1 MRHILCVMAVFAFL
15 APSLPAAEH
24 DGFVGAWQLD
34 MSSSPIIDGKPVA
47 SATLTID
54 YRRKMVQ
61 MSESINFADGS
72 SRTVAMEW
80 KLDHKYHAVAGG
92 GGEYLAKW
100 EGASVL
106 AAEHEVDRAHESIR
120 LLLSPDGRSLTET
133 IHSTGGSG
141 DRALIWKR

>member
-1 MRHILCVMAVFAFL
+1 MRYILSVLALFVFL
-15 APSLPAAEH
+15 ATSVPAAEH

-34 MSSSPIIDGKPVA
+34 TTGSPVIDGKPVA

-54 YRRKMVQ
+54 HRSKMVTL
-61 MSESINFADGS
+61 SESLNFTDGIRRS
-72 SRTVAMEW
+72 VVMEW

-100 EGASVL
+100 EGANVL
-106 AAEHEVDRAHESIR
+106 AAEHGMEQGHESIR

-133 IHSTGGSG
+133 ITGGPA
-141 DRALIWKR
+141 DRVLIWKR

>member
-1 MRHILCVMAVFAFL
+1 MRYILSAAAAFFFL
-15 APSLPAAEH
+15 APSLPASEH
-24 DGFVGAWQLD
+24 DGFVGDWQLD
-34 MSSSPIIDGKPVA
+34 TTSSPVIDGKPVA

-54 YRRKMVQ
+54 YRRKMVHL
-61 MSESINFADGS
+61 SESMNFVDGS

-80 KLDHKYHAVAGG
+80 KLDHRYHAVAGG

-100 EGASVL
+100 EGVGVL

-133 IHSTGGSG
+133 IHSTTGAG
-141 DRALIWKR
+141 DRVLIWKR